1 MFSSKI
7 PIKTPRRHRHDLS
20 HYVKMTGEMGTLMP
34 ILCQDVLPGDR
45 FKVSVTDLIRFAPL
59 IAPVMSEIDVYVHFF
74 FVPNRIIWTQW
85 EDFITGA
92 HNGKMLPDDEIPL
105 PPRYVFEDAVALKQG
120 VSGDILSNRSLADY
134 IGIQTWRKDYEFQ
147 SNAQAYSF
155 DALPFR
161 AYQKIFDDY
170 YCDENLQL
178 PTSVEDYVDRGGN
191 IRYSPDGATEVP
203 FMMQMR
209 RRAWR
214 KDYFTSALPFP
225 QKGDDVLIPGSGLS
239 GDIFSPR
246 KSTIF
251 EGTATPHRPSSTTST
266 AVMDRDVQFSSPAGG
281 SNGKFKYPS
290 VSSGSTISGG
300 ADISISTS
308 TRISGSA
315 LNSLLAD
322 HAQASEGTIRE
333 LRRALAA
340 QKFLEKRAIG
350 GSRYIEQNL
359 AFFGVKSSDGR
370 LQRSQFLGG
379 SKNHV
384 VISQVLQTSET
395 TQNSP
400 QGNPSGNAVS
410 AGSRFIFD
418 REFEEYGW
426 IIGIM
431 SIIPKADYMQGLP
444 RKFNRRDL
452 YDYYWPQFA
461 HVGEQEI
468 LNQELYWSDYYGG
481 SNKNEQVFGYAPRY
495 SEYRFNNNRV
505 VGDFKDSLKFW
516 TLARDFDQ
524 TPALN
529 REFVTCNPS
538 DRIFAVGSDSNFHHL
553 WIECHLDIKTLRPVT
568 KYGYSSI

>member
-45 FKVSVTDLIRFAPL
+45 FKISVTDLIRFAPL

-92 HNGKMLPDDEIPL
+92 HNGKLLSDEEIPL
-105 PPRYVFEDAVALKQG
+105 PPRYVFKDAVALKNA
-120 VSGDILSNRSLADY
+120 VAGDVLSNRSLADY
-134 IGIQTWRKDYEFQ
+134 IGIQTWRKNYEFQ
-147 SNAQAYSF
+147 SNAQPYSF

-178 PTSVEDYVDRGGN
+178 PTTVEDFVDRGGN
-191 IRYSPDGATEVP
+191 IEYSPDGATEVP
-203 FMMQMR
+203 YMMQMR

-225 QKGDDVLIPGSGLS
+225 QKGDDVLIPGSTS
-239 GDIFSPR
+239 GVTFRSGMLP
-246 KSTIF
+246 
-251 EGTATPHRPSSTTST
+251 TAQYSTTYG
-266 AVMDRDVQFSSPAGG
+266 AFSGESVPETSSLVSIKQMARS
-281 SNGKFKYPS
+281 SN
-290 VSSGSTISGG
+290 SGNLNVGPNEAMLMPNTNVFHIDPKSLNEFIASG
-300 ADISISTS
+300 
-308 TRISGSA
+308 
-315 LNSLLAD
+315 
-322 HAQASEGTIRE
+322 QASEGTIRE

-384 VISQVLQTSET
+384 VVSQVLQTSET

-431 SIIPKADYMQGLP
+431 SIMPKADYMQGLP

-495 SEYRFNNNRV
+495 SEYRFNNNRI

-529 REFVTCNPS
+529 REFITCKPS
-538 DRIFAVGSDSNFHHL
+538 DRIFAVGSDSDFHHL
-553 WIECHLDIKTLRPVT
+553 WIECHLSIKTLRPVT

>member
-1 MFSSKI
+1 MIFMFSSKI
-7 PIKTPRRHRHDLS
+7 PVNTPRRHRHNLS

-92 HNGKMLPDDEIPL
+92 HNGKMLSDEEIPL
-105 PPRYVFEDAVALKQG
+105 PPRYVFKDSVALKQG
-120 VSGDILSNRSLADY
+120 VTGEILSNRSLADY

-147 SNAQAYSF
+147 SSAQPYSF

-178 PTSVEDYVDRGGN
+178 PTSVEDFVDRGGD
-191 IRYSPDGATEVP
+191 IEYSPDGATEVP

-225 QKGDDVLIPGSGLS
+225 QKGDDVLIPGSSSS
-239 GDIFSPR
+239 GISF
-246 KSTIF
+246 KS
-251 EGTATPHRPSSTTST
+251 GKLPTAQYST
-266 AVMDRDVQFSSPAGG
+266 AQGAF
-281 SNGKFKYPS
+281 
-290 VSSGSTISGG
+290 SGSTFPVDASPVSIKKMPRSSNSGNLVV
-300 ADISISTS
+300 
-308 TRISGSA
+308 GSNEDSLYPNTNIFNIDPKS
-315 LNSLLAD
+315 LNDYLVGG
-322 HAQASEGTIRE
+322 QASEGTIRE

-384 VISQVLQTSET
+384 VVSQVLQTSET

-426 IIGIM
+426 IVGIM
-431 SIIPKADYMQGLP
+431 SILPKADYMQGLP

-468 LNQELYWSDYYGG
+468 LNQELYWSDYYSG

-529 REFVTCNPS
+529 REFITCNPS
-538 DRIFAVGSDSNFHHL
+538 DRIFAVGSDSDFQHL
-553 WIECHLDIKTLRPVT
+553 WIECYLDIKTLRPVS